1 MVCKPL
7 VLDKLLYF
15 LQFCSSG
22 NSTTFLFI
30 PKGEKITF
38 CLLSFLLSADNYSL
52 SPNQSLGVIT
62 SGLANVMSAANNTCT
77 QTCRTGLTTF
87 PDVTMVTSLL
97 YSTAFVAQGT
107 GRCESVFQIMIG
119 PFSIWLTGSRFQHSG
134 CGRRFLCTRP
144 SIRRLWRLISCSRPY
159 LLVEIPNTFLLTKR
173 KLTKKF
179 GLTSKYILAG
189 EFTVHL
195 AVYFVRT
202 RGYNRKLL
210 HDHTSHRHYCVVF
223 VVANTTWSPNERKR
237 RLMLL
242 PESRRYL
249 SIACRQE
256 SAHIL

>member
-1 MVCKPL
+1 MPWRFRIENVLRGESPYQACCYSSYFFSVTIKIKLELVRYHLVGKPL

-22 NSTTFLFI
+22 NGTTFLFI
-30 PKGEKITF
+30 PEGEKITF
-38 CLLSFLLSADNYSL
+38 CLLSFLLPADNYSL

-62 SGLANVMSAANNTCT
+62 SGLVNVMSAANNTCT
-77 QTCRTGLTTF
+77 QTCQTGLTTF
-87 PDVTMVTSLL
+87 PDVTVVTSLL
-97 YSTAFVAQGT
+97 YSTAFVAQAT
-107 GRCESVFQIMIG
+107 GRCESFFQIMIG

-179 GLTSKYILAG
+179 GLTLKYILPG

-195 AVYFVRT
+195 A
-202 RGYNRKLL
+202 
-210 HDHTSHRHYCVVF
+210 
-223 VVANTTWSPNERKR
+223 E
-237 RLMLL
+237 
-242 PESRRYL
+242 
-249 SIACRQE
+249 
-256 SAHIL
+256 